1 MKIAGVVVANR
12 RDDILYW
19 NCGVRQQI
27 GCLFQTSCLQQ
38 FFECLSGVGL
48 DKAGQLRQRLIHL
61 LRESGQGCIFVMLLN
76 VAQNKENLTLLILHG
91 ISSVNAV
98 GVVEQMQKQKP
109 HCDLI
114 QMSLGAL
121 RV

>member
-1 MKIAGVVVANR
+1 M
-12 RDDILYW
+12 
-19 NCGVRQQI
+19 RQQI
-27 GCLFQTSCLQQ
+27 GCLFQTSRLQQ

-61 LRESGQGCIFVMLLN
+61 LRESGQGCIFVMPLD
-76 VAQNKENLTLLILHG
+76 VAQNKEDLTLLILHG